1 MLHRN
6 RNNGIGLSSTSRRH
20 LPCCTAW
27 NRRDTALADLADI
40 DIHPQAAALIDTL
53 ADCRHP
59 RAGRLTVRLAESH
72 DADELAM
79 RRGEVLNLLALSFGP
94 AEAQRRLQ
102 AVQ

>member
-1 MLHRN
+1 MLHR
-6 RNNGIGLSSTSRRH
+6 LES
-20 LPCCTAW
+20 P
-27 NRRDTALADLADI
+27 DTALADLADI

-72 DADELAM
+72 DAGELAM
-79 RRGEVLNLLALSFGP
+79 LRGEVLNLLALSFGP